1 MWCRRPLELRPG
13 QALSVPLINNAMKSF
28 LLLILA
34 TAILPAPSAP
44 AADPQSQ
51 IGAPV
56 LGYVFDPAVKGIRP
70 VIGIPGASIIGNPLD
85 RGFSVASAVISP
97 RQDFAIAT
105 VADNAAVRILM
116 LQPGNFHSQI
126 LAAVAGVPQK
136 IIFSPSGQTAGLYQQ
151 DQAKLQIFT
160 QLPEEPALAH
170 EIDLTG
176 LTGDLLSAAVSDDGD
191 LALILTGDQVNS
203 ILWLSYAGTGPVQLQ
218 VPSATSA
225 ISFRSG
231 SHDAVLATRDGQ
243 IDLLQNLSSGL
254 DLLVL
259 APPDERTADPVAVQ
273 FSPDGA
279 RAYVVTQQ
287 GMVAEFGIQSQG
299 ATFLSCGCKPSGLSP
314 LRSPMLMRLNEIS
327 DGPLMLLDTALSEPR
342 IWFVPAVIAAAGSGR
357 RAQ

>member
-1 MWCRRPLELRPG
+1 MWRRRQLESRQG
-13 QALSVPLINNAMKSF
+13 QALSVPLIKNAMKSF
-28 LLLILA
+28 LPLILA
-34 TAILPAPSAP
+34 TAILAANTAS

-56 LGYVFDPAVKGIRP
+56 LGYVFDPSVKGIRP
-70 VIGIPGASIIGNPLD
+70 VMGTPGASIIGNPLD

-105 VADNAAVRILM
+105 GPDDAAVRILW
-116 LQPGNFHSQI
+116 LQPGNFHSRI
-126 LAAVAGVPQK
+126 LTEAAGVPQK
-136 IIFSPSGQTAGLYQQ
+136 IIFSPSGETAGLYQQ

-176 LTGDLLSAAVSDDGD
+176 LTGDVLSAAVSDDGD
-191 LALILTGDQVNS
+191 LALILTGDPANS
-203 ILWLSYAGTGPVQLQ
+203 ILWLSYGGTGPVQLQ
-218 VPSATSA
+218 VPPATSA
-225 ISFRSG
+225 MGFQSG
-231 SHDAVLATRDGQ
+231 SHDAVMATRDGQ
-243 IDLLQNLSSGL
+243 IDLLQNLSTGPS
-254 DLLVL
+254 LLVL
-259 APPDERTADPVAVQ
+259 APPDERTSDPVAVQ
-273 FSPDGA
+273 FSPDGE
-279 RAYVVTQQ
+279 RAYVATRQ
-287 GMVAEFGIQSQG
+287 GMVAVFGIQSQA
-299 ATFLSCGCKPSGLSP
+299 ATFISCGCKPSGLSP